1 MQLQK
6 KAWKIFGFA
15 GIQTLTSSNKQQ
27 AAKITWPVR
36 HAHVL
41 YLASIKCRAVIRFFR
56 GHSK

>member
-6 KAWKIFGFA
+6 ESLENFGFA

-56 GHSK
+56 GHRK